1 MKNPKEALK
10 QIKLAL
16 DDQYVQE
23 ARLLALSQR
32 VTKIANSGNNKKSA
46 ILSFDERIQ
55 FENHSR
61 WLTPQEP
68 ITETIQGKM
77 MPKSNLPGEKTVFV
91 VEGKS
96 ENESSLLCS
105 VEEYVKDFY
114 KKQKGYTNGLHA
126 EGSLINSI
134 TNILF
139 WDIIFDLE
147 LPDVFRTPHQA
158 VPLDFDSPCFYKS
171 RKIQIEKR
179 LHEICDWPH
188 EKLTDLIV
196 QCWESSCHITA
207 CPVHWDLFNG
217 IDQLVG
223 LIKCFTGSQLSGIC
237 RRYLYSNFTFP
248 N

>member
-1 MKNPKEALK
+1 M
-10 QIKLAL
+10 
-16 DDQYVQE
+16 
-23 ARLLALSQR
+23 
-32 VTKIANSGNNKKSA
+32 
-46 ILSFDERIQ
+46 
-55 FENHSR
+55 
-61 WLTPQEP
+61 
-68 ITETIQGKM
+68 
-77 MPKSNLPGEKTVFV
+77 
-91 VEGKS
+91 EGKS

-158 VPLDFDSPCFYKS
+158 VPLDFDSPCFYKR